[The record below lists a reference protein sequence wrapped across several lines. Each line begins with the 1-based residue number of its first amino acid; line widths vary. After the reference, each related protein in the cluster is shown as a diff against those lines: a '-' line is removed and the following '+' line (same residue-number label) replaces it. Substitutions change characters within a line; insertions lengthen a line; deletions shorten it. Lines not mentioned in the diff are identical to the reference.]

1 MLQRSGWVSSARF
14 PSACRVPRIIE
25 KIPKISFR
33 FSRAGLS
40 TTERGFRSRIVWGC
54 DALDDRSSAARNRRK
69 LPYANQT
76 LNGKEASQHAAP
88 FHKMSKPEQEESETD
103 DEQRQR
109 RIKES
114 VRRRIGEIHH
124 RIRYRAEEGKGE
136 RLNRQPVSQQEE
148 D

>member
-1 MLQRSGWVSSARF
+1 
-14 PSACRVPRIIE
+14 
-25 KIPKISFR
+25 
-33 FSRAGLS
+33 
-40 TTERGFRSRIVWGC
+40 
-54 DALDDRSSAARNRRK
+54 
-69 LPYANQT
+69 
-76 LNGKEASQHAAP
+76 
-88 FHKMSKPEQEESETD
+88 MSKPEQEESETD